1 MAKTN
6 SKLKSVFYWLLAGS
20 FIAWSWT
27 TLYYHS
33 YSNLWGGQNHFA
45 IRAGEERLK
54 TARALEAMEKSG
66 AAPEQIYDQRMLLS
80 LQLDENK
87 KFAEAR
93 KVLEQESAD
102 LLKLPESEENYL
114 RRARLEEQ
122 VAHIYMDEGLY
133 HEARGALSR
142 ATDLVHQVANTYGS
156 EDGQIYELSLINEM
170 GVLTYLEASSTLD
183 GKVREQSFGASEKI
197 FSQVLARIDTMQA
210 DPAKL
215 TEAGRNRLKHMK
227 EKVASNLHLVQQDRA
242 YESDFQRT

>member
-1 MAKTN
+1 
-6 SKLKSVFYWLLAGS
+6 
-20 FIAWSWT
+20 
-27 TLYYHS
+27 
-33 YSNLWGGQNHFA
+33 
-45 IRAGEERLK
+45 
-54 TARALEAMEKSG
+54 MEKSG